1 MINKEEFKKC
11 DLIFTVSLLI
21 FICSAIFANS
31 LKQKAQEQFKKEL
44 ILASS
49 YVESLPLPVWN
60 KDLKGNF
67 IKVNKAYEFY
77 VLDELNRL
85 TGSDWNKNNI
95 IGVNQFEV
103 FGNNKNLDSV
113 YLKDITAYNNVNPLI
128 YDEFI
133 TVEGRT
139 YKFPMCIY
147 KTGDS
152 TIGGVA
158 LINFEDFK

>member
-1 MINKEEFKKC
+1 MISKEEFKKC

-21 FICSAIFANS
+21 FIGSAIFANT
-31 LKQKAQEQFKKEL
+31 LKKKAQEQFKREL
-44 ILASS
+44 TIANS

-67 IKVNKAYEFY
+67 IKINKAYEFY

-95 IGVNQFEV
+95 IGVNQSVV
-103 FGNNKNLDSV
+103 FDG
-113 YLKDITAYNNVNPLI
+113 LKDLKPVMEKDLKAYCNEKPLI

-133 TVEGRT
+133 TVMGNT